1 MAPTNFATATFSA
14 PAHGLGLE
22 HVSHLPNDTGR
33 RALNVAVA
41 AIGLV
46 LAAPVMALIAAAIR
60 LTSRGPVIYRQTRV
74 GIDRRHSLG
83 GNHRRDQDHGGELFT
98 IYKFRTMTSEPARGR
113 GETWAAQNDPRVTRV
128 GRVLRKYRLDEL
140 PQLFNVLLGDM
151 NVVGPRPE
159 QPAIFA
165 MLRQEIPGYTVR
177 QRVRPGITGWAQ
189 INQHYDTSLDDV
201 KRKVAY
207 DIEYLGRQSLVED
220 LKIMVMTVP
229 TVAFKRGG
237 W

>member
-1 MAPTNFATATFSA
+1 M
-14 PAHGLGLE
+14 
-22 HVSHLPNDTGR
+22 SHLPRDKGR

-41 AIGLV
+41 AMGLIF
-46 LAAPVMALIAAAIR
+46 AAPVMAVIAAAVR
-60 LTSRGPVIYRQTRV
+60 LTSRGPVFYRQTRI
-74 GIDRRHSLG
+74 GIDRRHVFG
-83 GNHRRDQDHGGELFT
+83 GNHRRQVDLGGQPFT
-98 IYKFRTMTSEPARGR
+98 IYKFRTMTTEPSGDGR
-113 GETWAAQNDPRVTRV
+113 ATWASRNDPRVTRV

-140 PQLFNVLLGDM
+140 PQLLNVLLGDM

-201 KRKVAY
+201 KRKMAFDV
-207 DIEYLGRQSLVED
+207 EYLGRQSLVED

-229 TVAFKRGG
+229 TVAFKLGG